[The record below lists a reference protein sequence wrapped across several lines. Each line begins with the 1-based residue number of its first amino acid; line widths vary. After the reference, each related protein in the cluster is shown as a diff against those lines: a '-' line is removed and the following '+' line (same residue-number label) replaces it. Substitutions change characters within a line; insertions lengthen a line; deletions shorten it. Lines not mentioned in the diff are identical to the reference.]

1 MNSFSLYLILIDLLY
16 SLKPFLVITNSAVI
30 IALFSFCYSSRDA
43 KSTINPISF
52 NWLFIPLFLLLVG
65 FAIPSY
71 KTLLMVGAS
80 EYGEHVVNSEAGQ
93 MIIQELKER
102 LRDVTSDK

>member
-1 MNSFSLYLILIDLLY
+1 MNSFSVYLILIDLLY
-16 SLKPFLVITNSAVI
+16 SLKPFLIITNMVGVALLFGLCCASRSAM
-30 IALFSFCYSSRDA
+30 
-43 KSTINPISF
+43 STTKPVSF

-65 FAIPSY
+65 LAIPSY